1 MQGEQQGKC
10 HKFVG
15 STKLEP
21 HAAEQG
27 VGIHGERGHLPG
39 LAKLVFI
46 PALVCVYLESSR
58 AGHTVASSETFSVRS
73 EFISSSMTVF

>member
-1 MQGEQQGKC
+1 M
-10 HKFVG
+10 
-15 STKLEP
+15 
-21 HAAEQG
+21 
-27 VGIHGERGHLPG
+27 ERPWHLPG